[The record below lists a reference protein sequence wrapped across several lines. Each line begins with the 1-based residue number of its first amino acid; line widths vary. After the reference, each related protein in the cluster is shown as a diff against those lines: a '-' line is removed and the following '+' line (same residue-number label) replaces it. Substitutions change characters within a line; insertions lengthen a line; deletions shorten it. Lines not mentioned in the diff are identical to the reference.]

1 MKTSGRARFRT
12 AAAIALLL
20 AGCSPSEPGSRDG
33 FILRAPSKAAD
44 RAQSQNAPRGPAA
57 ALPPPGQAA
66 GRLTDQAC
74 NQAPLE
80 NAARTNAVHYR
91 TLPWSPFGRPEL
103 GWETYYR
110 LVSNEIG
117 SACPPDSPGFAAALA
132 RWQGANGLPQTGVLD
147 EVAFIQMKTD
157 WQLKRPVVRTMR
169 DEGCPE
175 PPPADQLTTAR
186 PDESYGGKTIEV
198 RSSALAAYR
207 RMIQAAR
214 SEQPK
219 IAADPRNLTIF
230 SGFRS
235 PEYDAARCERDQNCN
250 GIVRARCSPHRTG
263 LALDLYVGQAPG
275 YGPDSSADPN
285 RLYMTK
291 TATYAWLTANAHRFG
306 FVNYPFEPW
315 HWEWTGEAP

>member
-1 MKTSGRARFRT
+1 M
-12 AAAIALLL
+12 AIALLA

-44 RAQSQNAPRGPAA
+44 RAQSQAAEPGTVAPPAA
-57 ALPPPGQAA
+57 QAA
-66 GRLTDQAC
+66 GRMTDPAC
-74 NQAPLE
+74 HQPPLQE
-80 NAARTNAVHYR
+80 AARTNALHYR
-91 TLPWSPFGRPEL
+91 SLSWSPFGRSET

-110 LVSNEIG
+110 LVSREIG

-132 RWQGANGLPQTGVLD
+132 RWQADNGMARTGVLD
-147 EVAFIQMKTD
+147 EAVFVRMKTD
-157 WQLKRPVVRTMR
+157 WQLKRPVVRAMR
-169 DEGCPE
+169 EEGCPA
-175 PPPADQLTTAR
+175 PPPPEDLATAR
-186 PDESYGGKTIEV
+186 PQESYGGKTIEV
-198 RSSALAAYR
+198 RASALAAYR
-207 RMIQAAR
+207 RMVQAAKAEEPR
-214 SEQPK
+214 
-219 IAADPRNLTIF
+219 IAEDPRNLTIF

-250 GIVRARCSPHRTG
+250 GVVRARCSPHRTG
-263 LALDLYVGQAPG
+263 LAMDLYVGQAPG